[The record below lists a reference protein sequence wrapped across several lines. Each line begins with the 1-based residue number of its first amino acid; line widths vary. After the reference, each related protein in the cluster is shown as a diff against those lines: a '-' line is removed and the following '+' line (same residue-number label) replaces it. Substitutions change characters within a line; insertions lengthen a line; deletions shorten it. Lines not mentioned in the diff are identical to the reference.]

1 MEIFKSLNSSD
12 IIENFEFLDYKKW
25 QDGYC
30 FKLRITLKDNPEQ
43 KIRRQKYESS
53 QTLFFILFAVAGMVT
68 LTAGSLHAEKI
79 DINTATVR
87 ELTQL
92 DRIGLALAG
101 RIVEYREK
109 HGPFEKPEDIIKVRG
124 IGPKT
129 FETFKDRIA
138 VGDTEKNA
146 EEEKTVKSDKT
157 PENKDS
163 TGKAGDEKKPS
174 GDKKISEE

>member
-12 IIENFEFLDYKKW
+12 IIEDFEFLDYKKW

-43 KIRRQKYESS
+43 KKGDKNMNQLRP
-53 QTLFFILFAVAGMVT
+53 LFILFAVAAMVT
-68 LTAGSLHAEKI
+68 LTAGSLHAAEKI
-79 DINTATVR
+79 DINTASVR

-129 FETFKDRIA
+129 FKDRIA

-146 EEEKTVKSDKT
+146 EEEKTVKSDKM

-163 TGKAGDEKKPS
+163 TDKAGDEKKPS